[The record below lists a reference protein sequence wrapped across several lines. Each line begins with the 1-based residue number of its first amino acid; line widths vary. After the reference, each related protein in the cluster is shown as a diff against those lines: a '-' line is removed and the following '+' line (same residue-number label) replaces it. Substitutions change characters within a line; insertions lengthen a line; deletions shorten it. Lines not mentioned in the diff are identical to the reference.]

1 MCQSKQDHEE
11 TTLALLFSVSTDP
24 SYVIRYNSVIIDDI
38 ISIVF
43 SLHYRLSMQSSDL
56 LYTTL
61 SGWDTL
67 NITVTS
73 NEQYDNGSFTR
84 GQGLKL
90 EIIKVLLPQQQSL
103 ESIYVV
109 F

>member
-1 MCQSKQDHEE
+1 MWQSEQDHEE

-24 SYVIRYNSVIIDDI
+24 SYVIKYKSVIIDDI

-56 LYTTL
+56 SDTTL

-67 NITVTS
+67 NFTITS
-73 NEQYDNGSFTR
+73 NEQYDNGSFTK

-90 EIIKVLLPQQQSL
+90 KIILR
-103 ESIYVV
+103 Y
-109 F
+109 

>member
-1 MCQSKQDHEE
+1 MCQNKQDHEQ

-43 SLHYRLSMQSSDL
+43 SLHYRLPMQSSDL

-61 SGWDTL
+61 FGWDTL
-67 NITVTS
+67 NCIITS
-73 NEQYDNGSFTR
+73 NEQYDNGPYQRS
-84 GQGLKL
+84 G
-90 EIIKVLLPQQQSL
+90 S
-103 ESIYVV
+103 
-109 F
+109 

>member
-1 MCQSKQDHEE
+1 MCQSKKDHEE

-24 SYVIRYNSVIIDDI
+24 SYVTKYNSVIIDDI

-43 SLHYRLSMQSSDL
+43 SLHYRLAMQSSDL
-56 LYTTL
+56 LDTTL

-67 NITVTS
+67 NFTVTS
-73 NEQYDNGSFTR
+73 NEQYDDGSFTR